1 MKAIIKVDE
10 TTMPRSAR
18 KQLSASELLLLLLT
32 FGLGSSET
40 RQANISASACEFV
53 SSRSPKTAFDKTIT
67 ALANNHG
74 FAA

>member
-40 RQANISASACEFV
+40 RQANISAACEFV
-53 SSRSPKTAFDKTIT
+53 SSRLPKTAFDKTIT

>member
-18 KQLSASELLLLLLT
+18 NQLAASELLLA

-40 RQANISASACEFV
+40 RQANISAACEFV
-53 SSRSPKTAFDKTIT
+53 SSRLPKTAFDKTIT

-74 FAA
+74 LAA

>member
-18 KQLSASELLLLLLT
+18 NQLAASELLLA

-40 RQANISASACEFV
+40 RQPNISVSACEFV
-53 SSRSPKTAFDKTIT
+53 SSRLPKTAFDKTIT

-74 FAA
+74 LA